1 MVGLQDLDYNACAD
15 LLDFAGKQG
24 TKGRQR
30 QCNAE
35 QSPTSKVK

>member
-15 LLDFAGKQG
+15 LLVFAG